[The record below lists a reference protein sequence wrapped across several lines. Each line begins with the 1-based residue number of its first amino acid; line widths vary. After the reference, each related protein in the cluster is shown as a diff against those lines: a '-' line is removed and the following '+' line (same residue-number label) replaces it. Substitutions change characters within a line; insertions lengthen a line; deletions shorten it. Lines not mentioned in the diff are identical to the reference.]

1 MLRTVGQ
8 EMDFRRAKLRAT
20 LSDVNPPV
28 WEILTMA
35 KPTATKTPAKSPKA
49 QPAKGKAVKTPA
61 KKGK

>member
-1 MLRTVGQ
+1 
-8 EMDFRRAKLRAT
+8 MDFRRAKFTT
-20 LSDVNPPV
+20 LSDVDPSMGDT
-28 WEILTMA
+28 TMA